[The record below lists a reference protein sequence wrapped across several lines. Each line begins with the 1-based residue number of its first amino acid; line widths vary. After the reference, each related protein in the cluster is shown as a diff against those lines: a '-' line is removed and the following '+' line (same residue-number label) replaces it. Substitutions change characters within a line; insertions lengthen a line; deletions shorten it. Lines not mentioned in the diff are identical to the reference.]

1 MPELPEVETA
11 RVRLDKALVGRKIT
25 KVIVDKEDYVCYDQ
39 DEPAVV
45 ARALKGAKVMG
56 TGRKGKYLW
65 LNLDRKRSLLL
76 HFGMTGNI
84 EIRRKNGKNGIDGE
98 WGWGGIALWNTQA
111 NQLQSGKMPR
121 FCRLFLEFE
130 DGVQV
135 ALTDPRRF
143 GRIRLSEDPAHAPSI
158 ERLGFDPLH
167 DFPRAKK
174 LTEKLARKRIAI
186 KAALLDQAIFAG
198 VGNWIADEILYQ
210 AGINP
215 HKLTCDLS
223 SGEVTRLRAKLLA
236 IIKTSVNL
244 EADYGLYPKNWL
256 FHYRWGKGKNAT
268 DGKGREILFETI
280 GGRTTAWV
288 PAAQS

>member
-11 RVRLDKALVGRKIT
+11 RARLNKALVGRRIT
-25 KVIVDKEDYVCYDQ
+25 KVVVDKEDFVCFDQ
-39 DEPAVV
+39 DEPTAV
-45 ARALKGAKVMG
+45 ARALKGAKVIG

-65 LNLDRKRSLLL
+65 LNLDRKHSVLL

-84 EIRRKNGKNGIDGE
+84 EIRRRNKKKELDGE

-111 NQLQSGKMPR
+111 NQLQSHKPPR
-121 FCRLFLEFE
+121 FCRLFLELE

-158 ERLGFDPLH
+158 VRLGFDPLY
-167 DFPRAKK
+167 DFPSAKK
-174 LTEKLARKRIAI
+174 LGEKLARKRIAV

-215 HKLTCDLS
+215 HRLTCDLAS
-223 SGEVTRLRAKLLA
+223 AEITRLRAKLLA
-236 IIKTSVNL
+236 IIRHSVKL

-256 FHYRWGKGKNAT
+256 FHYRWGKAKNAV
-268 DGKGREILFETI
+268 DGRGREILFETI